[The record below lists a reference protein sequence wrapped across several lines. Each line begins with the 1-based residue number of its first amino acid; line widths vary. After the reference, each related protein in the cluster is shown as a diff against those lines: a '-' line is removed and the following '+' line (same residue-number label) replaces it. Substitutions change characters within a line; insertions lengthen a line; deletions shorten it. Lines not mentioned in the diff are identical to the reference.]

1 MASDMDW
8 GAIFGRPVIPAPA
21 APAVPAA
28 VPAQPDPVAELARL
42 RAMSVPDLERYVAD
56 LLDAL
61 RHRERADDPLE
72 LHEDGST
79 RVASMVAVYLL
90 TEVASN
96 IGRAR
101 LVSLSSVRREL
112 LESVHGLAT
121 LIVSTI
127 TPGASA

>member
-1 MASDMDW
+1 MPP
-8 GAIFGRPVIPAPA
+8 AIA
-21 APAVPAA
+21 AK
-28 VPAQPDPVAELARL
+28 PDPVAELARL

-101 LVSLSSVRREL
+101 LVTLSSVSREL
-112 LESVHGLAT
+112 LESVHGLAK
-121 LIVSTI
+121 LIVNSI
-127 TPGASA
+127 APGAST

>member
-8 GAIFGRPVIPAPA
+8 GAIFGRPVVQAPM
-21 APAVPAA
+21 APAVPDK
-28 VPAQPDPVAELARL
+28 PDPVAELARL
-42 RAMSVPDLERYVAD
+42 RAMSVPDLERHVAD

-61 RHRERADDPLE
+61 WHRETAGDPLE

-101 LVSLSSVRREL
+101 LVMLSSVSREL
-112 LESVHGLAT
+112 LESVHGLT
-121 LIVSTI
+121 QLIVSSI